1 VIQRPEDLENFAVH
15 LRVFGK
21 VQGVGFRAWA
31 KEQADKKGLRGWA
44 RNRSDGS
51 VEVVFVGHAHTLDG
65 MVTLCRKGPAG
76 AEVSRVAR
84 IPGEYRPD
92 ETEVPPGFQLFPDV

>member
-1 VIQRPEDLENFAVH
+1 MIVRDQDLENFAIH
-15 LRVFGK
+15 LRIFGK

-31 KEQADKKGLRGWA
+31 KQEADKRSLRGWV

-51 VEVVFVGHAHTLDG
+51 VEVVFVGHAHVLDQ
-65 MVTLCRKGPAG
+65 MYALCKRGPEG
-76 AEVSRVAR
+76 AQVDRVAK

-92 ETEVPPGFQLFPDV
+92 ETEVPPGFQQFPDV